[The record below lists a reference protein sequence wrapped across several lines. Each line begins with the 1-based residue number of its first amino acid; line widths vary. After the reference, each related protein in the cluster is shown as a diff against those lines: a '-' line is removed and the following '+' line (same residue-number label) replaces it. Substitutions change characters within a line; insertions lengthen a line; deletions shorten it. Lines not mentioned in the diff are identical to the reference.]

1 MLVLAAD
8 EVAYLLAMLTGHD
21 ELINDLEYRP
31 DGEVLVSP
39 SEDGSLFMYAV
50 ADP

>member
-1 MLVLAAD
+1 MLVPAAD
-8 EVAYLLAMLTGHD
+8 EVAHLLVMLTGHV
-21 ELINDLEYRP
+21 ELMNDLEFRP
-31 DGEVLVSP
+31 DGEVLVSA